1 MYPKKKARKET
12 KWNFNFNMARKTVLT
27 SILCFTM
34 AGTCFAHMT
43 LTVHDSYGTTGGGEF
58 RLETLNGW
66 TFTPTSLGEYAGQF
80 ESYCLEK
87 TEKLSFGP
95 TYYAVLNTGAVM
107 GSTPGG
113 FDPISYETA
122 YLYDQFITG
131 KLNDYDY
138 GTGPGRVASA
148 NALQRVFWYLED
160 ETLTKTW
167 TSGSLAEKFYQ
178 DALAAVA
185 DAEKW
190 GQTRG
195 NVRVLNIYGDSGLTQ
210 HKQDQLVRMPYT
222 PAPGA
227 LLLGSLGVGLVGWLR
242 RRRTI

>member
-12 KWNFNFNMARKTVLT
+12 KWNFNFNMARKVILT

-34 AGTCFAHMT
+34 ACTCFADMT

-58 RLETLNGW
+58 RLETLSGW
-66 TFTPTSLGEYAGQF
+66 SFTPTSLGEHAGQF

-113 FDPISYETA
+113 FDPIEYETA

-131 KLNDYDY
+131 KLEGYDY
-138 GTGPGRVASA
+138 GTGASRVASA
-148 NALQRVFWYLED
+148 NALQHVFWYLED
-160 ETLTKTW
+160 EEDMAW
-167 TSGSLAEKFYQ
+167 TDGDNSLMDKFYQ
-178 DALAAVA
+178 DALDAVA
-185 DAEKW
+185 NAEKW
-190 GQTRG
+190 GQTIG
-195 NVRVLNIYGDSGLTQ
+195 NIRVLNVYGDSGLTQ
-210 HKQDQLVRMPYT
+210 HKQDQLVRI

-227 LLLGSLGVGLVGWLR
+227 LLLGSLGAGLVGWLR
-242 RRRTI
+242 RRKTI